1 MTVASEIAA
10 VGAATGGVLIA
21 VEGVAV
27 GLTQL
32 IFENARKQARQ
43 EGLKEGLKEGREEG
57 LKEGIQEG
65 IRQGVQQGVQQGI
78 RDGIRQERNRLRK
91 AGVAIPPDDP
101 SN

>member
-43 EGLKEGLKEGREEG
+43 EGLKEGRE
-57 LKEGIQEG
+57 EGIQEG
-65 IRQGVQQGVQQGI
+65 IRQGVQQGI
-78 RDGIRQERNRLRK
+78 REGIRQERNRLRK